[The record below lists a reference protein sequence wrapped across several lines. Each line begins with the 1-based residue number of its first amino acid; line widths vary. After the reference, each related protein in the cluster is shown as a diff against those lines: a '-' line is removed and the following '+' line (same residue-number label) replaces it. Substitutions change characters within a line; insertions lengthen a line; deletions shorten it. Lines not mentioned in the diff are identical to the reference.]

1 MQTILLG
8 RQIGGPSRIVD
19 GTRDARSRREVGF
32 QPVAKRVHAGSR
44 EECFVIIGHEI
55 RDLQTGAG
63 VEEDSRSFAASFAE
77 SNKFQCCTL
86 ASAT

>member
-1 MQTILLG
+1 MQTILLE

-19 GTRDARSRREVGF
+19 GDARSRREVGF

-55 RDLQTGAG
+55 RDIQTGAV